1 MPTIEDLLTQI
12 DFHFW
17 KQRGRYSHSIAA
29 RLSENG
35 FLLVR
40 YDTSE
45 PSFSLYAF
53 TSGGK
58 TMCIGSVDGG
68 HHFLPTQAKF
78 LQEIGSA
85 LIALEEARKFKC
97 LEQELEL
104 LKFTNVH
111 CTTR

>member
-17 KQRGRYSHSIAA
+17 KQRGRYSHSVAA

-40 YDTSE
+40 YSSAE
-45 PSFSLYAF
+45 FALYAF
-53 TSGGK
+53 TVGGK

-78 LQEIGSA
+78 QVWYILSKKS
-85 LIALEEARKFKC
+85 RKSIF
-97 LEQELEL
+97 ELF
-104 LKFTNVH
+104 LKVNFQLF
-111 CTTR
+111 

>member
-17 KQRGRYSHSIAA
+17 KQRGRYSHSVAA

-40 YDTSE
+40 YSSAE
-45 PSFSLYAF
+45 FALYAF
-53 TSGGK
+53 TVGGK

-78 LQEIGSA
+78 LLEIGDA
-85 LIALEEARKFKC
+85 LMALEEARKFSR

-104 LKFTNVH
+104 LGFTNVH
-111 CTTR
+111 RTTR

>member
-1 MPTIEDLLTQI
+1 MTTIKDLLAQI

-17 KQRGRYSHSIAA
+17 KQRGRYSHSVAV

-40 YDTSE
+40 YSSAE
-45 PSFSLYAF
+45 FALYAF
-53 TSGGK
+53 TTGGR

-78 LQEIGSA
+78 LQEIGST
-85 LIALEEARKFKC
+85 LIALEEARKFSV
-97 LEQELEL
+97 LDQELFL
-104 LKFTNVH
+104 LGFTNVH
-111 CTTR
+111 RTTV